1 MQELEQ
7 HPERHHLLTPGLA
20 FDPEI
25 VFTIDYLADSAGW
38 AHTMQLY
45 PDGSADYISHRPDQL
60 DKGVRWICRTPDQDA
75 LGMVLP
81 ATAEPEGY
89 HAEQAKGNIKVIPA
103 GGTYLCEMEAGVL
116 TPEEARQMEKHIEEI
131 IAAGG
136 A

>member
-7 HPERHHLLTPGLA
+7 HPERHHHLTPDLA

-25 VFTIDYLADSAGW
+25 VFTIDYLADREGW
-38 AHTMQLY
+38 AHTMQRY
-45 PDGSADYISHRPDQL
+45 PDGSADYIRHRPEQL

-89 HAEQAKGNIKVIPA
+89 HAEKAKGNIKILPA
-103 GGTYLCEMEAGVL
+103 GASYSVEMEAGVL
-116 TPEEARQMEKHIEEI
+116 TPDEAQQMAGHIEQI
-131 IAAGG
+131 VAAG
-136 A
+136 